1 MRTEED
7 FANGFNCGYDCSMQV
22 LADLAPEV
30 GLTEEQGLKL
40 GACVGVGAGQGSF
53 CGAVT
58 AALIAI
64 GYKYGNSAP
73 DDLAT
78 KGICLA
84 KRSEFYEKF
93 EKEFGSLT
101 CPGLLGLDLRKPEDS
116 KIAREKDVVH
126 TICPKYCR
134 FAVITAKQILNE

>member
-7 FANGFNCGYDCSMQV
+7 FAKGFNCGYDCSMQV

-58 AALIAI
+58 AAPFNAKGFAPTVTTRVCAKTADAVKRANNRNIVFFIVSVLFCIDCLISPNRCPRA
-64 GYKYGNSAP
+64 
-73 DDLAT
+73 DL
-78 KGICLA
+78 
-84 KRSEFYEKF
+84 
-93 EKEFGSLT
+93 
-101 CPGLLGLDLRKPEDS
+101 
-116 KIAREKDVVH
+116 
-126 TICPKYCR
+126 
-134 FAVITAKQILNE
+134 